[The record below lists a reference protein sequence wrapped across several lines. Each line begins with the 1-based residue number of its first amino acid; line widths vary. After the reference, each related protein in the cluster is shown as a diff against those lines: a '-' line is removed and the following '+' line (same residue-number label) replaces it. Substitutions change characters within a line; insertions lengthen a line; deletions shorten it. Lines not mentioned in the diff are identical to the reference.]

1 MEDCP
6 KLENAM
12 PKSQID
18 FISLYPQAVI
28 TMCWAITCHEV
39 SGTSGKIPFRQL
51 IFASVELIPNYVK
64 LSKIAS
70 NPVKE
75 AEQNAKFVGIRIF
88 FIRFVVSSAEG
99 VDWYE
104 KAVKGG
110 FITMFW
116 DEEKSVW
123 LGPYG
128 KDIRLVSYPRYP
140 ETAFLSD
147 SPIISKCWGHAQV
160 SHFMPIDPLDDLI
173 GFISHQNVADW
184 IDERLCWRL
193 EENIEF
199 LGSICLIAP
208 NPYYF
213 RSSCSLKHDLSGKN
227 SDSIEFRVD
236 RFPNDFAKKLKVVL
250 AERFN
255 GNGLGNI
262 QHRYLEDSQPLVF
275 SLRGR
280 ACETGYVVFDNY
292 GTIWDMQNFA
302 PFIRSISLEMGVI
315 DKNLIFTCKDGE
327 KQRIAK
333 LCEVREMTIEVPED
347 STKSIALSE
356 KIVSIR
362 KGNRRTNGQFIY
374 YRQSGEAERKIREL
388 INSAR
393 KSVFIVDPYYSPQT
407 AMLFLAATRSSEV
420 KTTILCTAGGL
431 KRRDDGTDPGNEL
444 LSFIQNADKNLYGIV
459 EILVCPQVMLH
470 DRFIV
475 IDNSEVWLLGSSLNT
490 LGDSLSV
497 IVRLDNPKA
506 SISHVLDTIVND
518 PQTCKLDKWIAK
530 RGESQQQS
538 ASKPCCP

>member
-1 MEDCP
+1 
-6 KLENAM
+6 M
-12 PKSQID
+12 PMSQID
-18 FISLYPQAVI
+18 FKSLYSQAVI
-28 TMCWAITCHEV
+28 TMCWVVTCHENPRKTKK
-39 SGTSGKIPFRQL
+39 SPFRQL
-51 IFASVELIPNYVK
+51 VFASVELIPNYMN
-64 LSKIAS
+64 LSQIAS
-70 NPVKE
+70 TPAKD
-75 AEQNAKFVGIRIF
+75 AEQTDKFAGIRIF
-88 FIRFVVSSAEG
+88 FIRLVVSSAKG

-104 KAVKGG
+104 KAVKEGHV
-110 FITMFW
+110 TMFW
-116 DEEKSVW
+116 DKEKPVW

-213 RSSCSLKHDLSGKN
+213 RSNCSLKHDLSGKN

-236 RFPNDFAKKLKVVL
+236 RFSNDFAKQLKVVL

-255 GNGLGNI
+255 GNELGNI

-275 SLRGR
+275 SLPGR
-280 ACETGYVVFDNY
+280 ACETGYVVFDNH

-327 KQRIAK
+327 KQSIAK
-333 LCEVREMTIEVPED
+333 LGEVREISIEVPED
-347 STKSIALSE
+347 STKSIALSQ

-393 KSVFIVDPYYSPQT
+393 KSVFIVDPYYSPQS
-407 AMLFLAATRSSEV
+407 AMLFLAATRSSDV

-431 KRRDDGTDPGNEL
+431 KRRNDGTDPGNEL
-444 LSFIQNADKNLYGIV
+444 LSLIQTADKNLYGIV
-459 EILVCPQVMLH
+459 EVLVCPQVMLH

-475 IDNSEVWLLGSSLNT
+475 IDKSEVWLLGSSLNT

-497 IVRLDNPKA
+497 IVRLDNPNA
-506 SISHVLDTIVND
+506 SIIHVLDTIVND

-530 RGESQQQS
+530 RDESQQQS
-538 ASKPCCP
+538 VSEPCCP

>member
-1 MEDCP
+1 MGTDAQTE
-6 KLENAM
+6 
-12 PKSQID
+12 KSNSSTPID
-18 FISLYPQAVI
+18 FESLYSQAVI
-28 TMCWAITCHEV
+28 TMCWRVTPPSKDPKLKAHE
-39 SGTSGKIPFRQL
+39 SYRQL
-51 IFASVELIPNYVK
+51 IVATVELIPNYME
-64 LSKIAS
+64 LSQIAS
-70 NPVKE
+70 NPINAV
-75 AEQNAKFVGIRIF
+75 EQTEKFAGIRIY

-99 VDWYE
+99 VNWYE
-104 KAVKGG
+104 KAVTGG

-116 DEEKSVW
+116 DEEKPVW

-160 SHFMPIDPLDDLI
+160 SHFMPIDSLDDLI

-184 IDERLCWRL
+184 IGERLCWRL

-208 NPYYF
+208 NPYYC
-213 RSSCSLKHDLSGKN
+213 RASCSLKQDLSGKN

-236 RFPNDFAKKLKVVL
+236 RFSNDFAKQLKVVL
-250 AERFN
+250 SERFN
-255 GNGLGNI
+255 GNELGNI

-280 ACETGYVVFDNY
+280 ACETGYVVFDNQ

-302 PFIRSISLEMGVI
+302 PFIRSISLEMGVM

-327 KQRIAK
+327 KQSVAK
-333 LCEVREMTIEVPED
+333 LCEVREISIEVPED
-347 STKSIALSE
+347 STKSIALSQ

-431 KRRDDGTDPGNEL
+431 RRNDGTDPGNEL
-444 LSFIQNADKNLYGIV
+444 LSFIQTADKNLCGTV
-459 EILVCPQVMLH
+459 EVLVCPQVMLH

-475 IDNSEVWLLGSSLNT
+475 IDKSEVWLLGSSLNT

-506 SISHVLDTIVND
+506 SIIHVLDTIVND
-518 PQTCKLDKWIAK
+518 PQTYKLDKWIAM

-538 ASKPCCP
+538 ALKPYCP